1 MAKPRHIITLFALAL
16 MAFASCS
23 TQKRLQRSIER
34 HGVQESAAF
43 MVEKYPWVYKQFTD
57 TIDTLIYHVDTIK
70 VDGMTST
77 GTLLDSANFWVFN
90 TDSVTVKVDTVTKK
104 VTIKTPPKYIYKTDT
119 LRLTIPCPPID
130 CPDLEKIKTGF
141 KFPNWLPLLVAFFFG
156 LYFRKLFR
164 FVLNKLKPF

>member
-1 MAKPRHIITLFALAL
+1 MAKRRHIITLFALAL

-43 MVEKYPWVYKQFTD
+43 MVEKYPWVYKEFRDTVDTTIVKHD
-57 TIDTLIYHVDTIK
+57 TIVIKEIDTTVNLI
-70 VDGMTST
+70 
-77 GTLLDSANFWVFN
+77 DSADLLVHNS
-90 TDSVTVKVDTVTKK
+90 DSIRVVVNTVTKK

-141 KFPNWLPLLVAFFFG
+141 SFPSWLPLVLCFFFG

-164 FVLNKLKPF
+164 IVLGLVKP